1 MRCDVTTALKE
12 LNLHGMANAWTEL
25 TAKEEGETK
34 IAPSRW
40 LIEHLLKAEHTDRAM
55 RSVSYQIK
63 AALVHKAL
71 KRRKLSRSCAF
82 WRCASWKHKQHHL
95 RTWHRLVAKPSG
107 E

>member
-12 LNLHGMANAWTEL
+12 LNLHGMTNAWTEL

-63 AALVHKAL
+63 AALVRKKNAGPPLAL
-71 KRRKLSRSCAF
+71 AYFFRQSYPYPTLTPHAQKLACPNRS
-82 WRCASWKHKQHHL
+82 
-95 RTWHRLVAKPSG
+95 
-107 E
+107 